1 VTMPTPP
8 LVLTSV
14 PADAVVAGDGP
25 DVARF
30 VEGKCRITK
39 DSVAGRAGDLLELR
53 SWQRTVLKLAFAR
66 RPDDGRRRHRQAL
79 IGLPRKN
86 GKSAL
91 GSAVAL
97 YALMCDGE
105 GAEVYSCAADRDQA
119 RIVFGAAKRMVEL
132 DEELSAR
139 VRCYRDALEVPASGS
154 TYRVLSSEA
163 FTKEGLSPSLVVYD
177 ELHAAPDRELYDVM
191 SLASGARVDPLML
204 IITTAGVKSDR
215 SGGDSVCYQLHQY
228 GERVASGELADP
240 SFFMAWWGTPDG
252 ADHRD
257 PSIWR
262 AANPG
267 YGDIIDPEDFAS
279 AVLRTPENEFRTK
292 RLNQWV
298 SSAQAWLPG
307 GSWDACQEEGRAIPA
322 RARVVLGFDGSRTGD
337 NTGIIAV
344 EVGEK
349 PFVKVAG
356 LWERPQGAAEWSVP
370 RAEVKDAIRAACKR
384 WDVLEIAW
392 DPYLWLDAAEE
403 LLDERLPVV
412 EFPQNQSRM
421 APAVQRFYELVTTR
435 GLTHSGD
442 QRLARHLANTVL
454 KSDSRGSRIVKEAPN
469 SPRKIDL
476 AVAAVM
482 AVDRAA
488 WHAGQKK
495 INPLDTMW

>member
-1 VTMPTPP
+1 MAAPP
-8 LVLTSV
+8 LILTPV
-14 PADAVVAGDGP
+14 PAADVAAGDGA
-25 DVARF
+25 DVAAF
-30 VEGKCRITK
+30 VERMCRITK
-39 DSVAGRAGDLLELR
+39 DSVAGRSGDLIELR
-53 SWQRTVLKLAFAR
+53 SWQRTTLDLVFAR
-66 RPDDGRRRHRQAL
+66 RPDGRMRHRQAL
-79 IGLPRKN
+79 VGLPRKN

-97 YALMCDGE
+97 YGLLASGD

-132 DEELSAR
+132 DGELSAA
-139 VRCYRDALEVPASGS
+139 VRCYRDALEVPATGS
-154 TYRVLSSEA
+154 SYRVLSSEA
-163 FTKEGLSPSLVVYD
+163 FTKEGLSPTLVVYD

-228 GERVASGELADP
+228 GRRIASGEVGDP

-257 PSIWR
+257 PAVWR

-307 GSWDACQEEGRAIPA
+307 GAWDACEEEGRVIPA
-322 RARVVLGFDGSRTGD
+322 GARVVLGFDGSRTGD
-337 NTGIIAV
+337 NTGIIAA
-344 EVGEK
+344 EVGAK
-349 PFVKVAG
+349 PFVEVAG
-356 LWERPQGAAEWSVP
+356 LWERPQAAAGWSVP

-442 QRLARHLANTVL
+442 PRLARHLANAVL
-454 KSDSRGSRIVKEAPN
+454 KSDSRGSRIVKESPG

-488 WHAGQKK
+488 WHAGQKT
-495 INPLDTMW
+495 IDPLMTMW